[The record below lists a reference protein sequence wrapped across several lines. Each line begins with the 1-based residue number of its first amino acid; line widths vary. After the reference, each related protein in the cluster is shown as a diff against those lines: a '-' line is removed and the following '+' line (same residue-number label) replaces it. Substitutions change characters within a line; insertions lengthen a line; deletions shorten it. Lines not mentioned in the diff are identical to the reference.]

1 MFGKVGMLMDGILGT
16 RVMVQV
22 GMVVRD
28 IEESKRKFAALFDV
42 PVPET
47 VDATEGEKKFHI
59 TQSEFMGEKNPKMN
73 AKLAFFEVG
82 GAMAIELIEP
92 NEEPSTWREFLDEK
106 GEGIHHMAFV
116 VDDLDKR
123 IQICEDFGMKMIQRG
138 NFAAGDGRYAYMDAS
153 DSLKMIIELL
163 ERW

>member
-1 MFGKVGMLMDGILGT
+1 MESIIGT
-16 RVMVQV
+16 KVMVQV

-28 IEESKRKFAALFDV
+28 IEVTKRKFAEFLGV

-47 VDATEGEKKFHI
+47 IDATEGPAKFHI
-59 TQSEFMGEKNPKMN
+59 TQSEYMGKPNPEVN
-73 AKLAFFEVG
+73 SKLSFFDVG

-92 NEEPSTWREFLDEK
+92 NEQPSTWREFLDEH
-106 GEGIHHMAFV
+106 GEGIHHVAFV
-116 VDDLDKR
+116 VDSIDKR
-123 IQICEDFGMKMIQRG
+123 MPACEEFGMKLVQKG

-153 DSLKMIIELL
+153 GPLKMMIELL